1 MKTSGKK
8 RGIRSS
14 SRKTNL
20 ILISMTLPTV
30 IWLILLR
37 YIPMAGIIIAFQDY
51 RLAKP
56 PSLINNIIHSPFVGF
71 KNFKFLFAT
80 TDSLIMIRN
89 TVAYNFFWI
98 VLGILL
104 AVTFAIML
112 NEISQ
117 KFVAKTYQTLMFFP
131 YFISWVVVSY
141 FVMAL
146 LDPTSGLIV
155 KWQIAKFGQ
164 ATNWYHDPK
173 PWPVI
178 LTLANVWKN
187 TGYACILYLAAITG
201 FDKSQYEAAAID
213 GASKWQQ
220 IKYITLP
227 NLRTMIS
234 ILFIMNVGKIFNS
247 DIGLFWNVPQ
257 QAALSTTQTID
268 TYVLRAL
275 TATGGNMG
283 MTTAAGLFQNA
294 AGFVVMMIANTIS
307 KKLDPDNALF

>member
-1 MKTSGKK
+1 MKTPGKK
-8 RGIRSS
+8 KGISS
-14 SRKTNL
+14 KSRKTNL
-20 ILISMTLPTV
+20 ILLTMTLPTV

-37 YIPMAGIIIAFQDY
+37 YVPMAGIVIAFKKY
-51 RLAKP
+51 KIAKP
-56 PSLINNIIHSPFVGF
+56 PTLINNIINSPWVGF

-89 TVAYNFFWI
+89 TVLYNFFWI

-104 AVTFAIML
+104 AVTFAIIL
-112 NEISQ
+112 NEITQ

-146 LDPTSGLIV
+146 LDPTSGLLV
-155 KWQIAKFGQ
+155 KWEIAKFGK
-164 ATNWYHDPK
+164 ATNWYHEAK

-178 LTLANVWKN
+178 LTIANVWKN

-220 IKYITLP
+220 IKFITLP

-257 QAALSTTQTID
+257 QAVLSTTQTID
-268 TYVLRAL
+268 TSVLRAL
-275 TATGGNMG
+275 TATGGDIG

-294 AGFVVMMIANTIS
+294 AGFVIMMIANTIS
-307 KKLDPDNALF
+307 KKIDPDNALF